1 MYETDVIKRI
11 KTFTILSVAYK
22 WLYKPTKI
30 LACDSL
36 TERQLLIHLHALLD
50 KAEIVIA
57 HNGDS
62 FDIRKINARF
72 IIHKIKPPSPY
83 RTIDTKKEA
92 KRIAY
97 FDSNSLNNLGVDMGE
112 GEKFKHRGFDMWE
125 GCMAGIQKDWNDMKR
140 YNKRDVDLL
149 EKVYLRI
156 RPWIKT
162 HPRVDGVETCPN
174 CASKKLIRRGIR
186 SINKSRYYRLQCQSC
201 GAWSKSRVIES
212 TSRLR

>member
-1 MYETDVIKRI
+1 MIKRI

-22 WLYKPTKI
+22 WLHKPTQI
-30 LACDSL
+30 LSCDTL
-36 TERQLLIHLHALLD
+36 TERQLLLRLHNLLD
-50 KAEIVIA
+50 TAEIVIA

-125 GCMAGIQKDWNDMKR
+125 GCMAGIQKDWNDMKL

-149 EKVYLRI
+149 EKVYLRL

-162 HPRVDGVETCPN
+162 HPRVSVEESCTHCG
-174 CASKKLIRRGIR
+174 SKKLHSRGIR
-186 SINKSRYYRLQCQSC
+186 NIGKARYNRLQCQSC
-201 GAWSKSRVIES
+201 GAWSKSKVMEP